1 MSAIN
6 CKFEK
11 IFLREESK
19 EILEEYNKLNKLLS
33 LKKNKENLNANE
45 YEQIFQFNKS
55 TILNIQ
61 CNLIKTQKY
70 FYINFYYDLNNDR
83 NRKNI
88 YLIKEPYTF
97 NFNGNDYIGFEKIA
111 LLQFLSNE
119 YKKKKFIIIQKDLN
133 LTFNSYINFID
144 YGISKF
150 EIKYDYK
157 NRKISPDKYELQNIY
172 IRKNSYKAED
182 INYNFPYYVDIK
194 ENDFNDFQYYETEFR
209 EYFLETIIEY
219 IDTHSYIAICGP
231 YGCGKTVTLLKLII
245 NDETRRFFYINLWS
259 ISVTY
264 LEEVKE
270 LLKYECI
277 KLFKINIFELNKK
290 QELSPEEKNMK
301 DILNCINNFKDKK
314 EIFKLIPLYSKNYP

>member
-11 IFLREESK
+11 ILLRKESE
-19 EILEEYNKLNKLLS
+19 EILKEYNKLNKLLS
-33 LKKNKENLNANE
+33 LKKNKEDLNSNE

-55 TILNIQ
+55 EIKNIQ
-61 CNLIKTQKY
+61 CNVIITLKY

-88 YLIKEPYTF
+88 YLIKDPYEF
-97 NFNGNDYIGFEKIA
+97 NFNGVDYIAFEKLA

-119 YKKKKFIIIQKDLN
+119 YKKKKYIIIQKDLN
-133 LTFNSYINFID
+133 LSFNSYNNFID

-157 NRKISPDKYELQNIY
+157 NREITPDKYEIQNIY
-172 IRKNSYKAED
+172 IKKNSYKAED

-194 ENDFNDFQYYETEFR
+194 ENDFNNFQYYETEFR
-209 EYFLETIIEY
+209 EYFLQVIIEY

-231 YGCGKTVTLLKLII
+231 YGCGKTVTILKLIM

-259 ISVTY
+259 VSVTN
-264 LEEVKE
+264 LEEVKR
-270 LLKYECI
+270 LLKYECT
-277 KLFKINIFELNKK
+277 KLFKKILLN
-290 QELSPEEKNMK
+290 
-301 DILNCINNFKDKK
+301 
-314 EIFKLIPLYSKNYP
+314 